1 VVDKLPWYRHIP
13 INAYW
18 LGINISAGSTPILI
32 PFLIVMFMPADYK
45 NTYLAT
51 IRVVGLAVAMLV
63 QPLAGYLSDRSTS
76 RWGKRRPFIFTSAI
90 LNVICLAIIGSSTL
104 FIHSP
109 LDPFFEGTFAVS
121 AAFAV
126 LFAGSILQQIS
137 SNIGHGP
144 MQGLIPDVVPEQQR
158 GLSSGVK
165 SSFEVLP
172 ILLLIVI
179 GPLVN
184 AGKIW
189 LTVGILMAGFVLT
202 MLVTVIFVKETPNRE
217 KPSGSLR
224 EPILRLVA
232 LMAIFVTITQV
243 AVWFVKFCSSQLE
256 KASAPQAVQ
265 VGVVGLTGLAGMAGA
280 IFLGVYFGARM
291 GIGAEASQQK
301 PFIWWVI
308 NRLLFLA
315 AVTGVRDFAQN
326 YLRDVLKLEDA
337 ARQSAFL
344 LAAIGLFLV
353 LAAIIGGYISDR
365 IGRKRLIAIAGLIAG
380 AGAIVVLFARTMG
393 WIYVAGA
400 IVGLGAGL
408 FMASNWALG
417 TSLVPP
423 KEAGRFLGI
432 SNLAGAGAGIVAT
445 GIGGPMID
453 SFNKLSPGS
462 GYLVVFAIYA
472 ALFFVSV
479 GVLAQVKVPGV
490 RAD

>member
-1 VVDKLPWYRHIP
+1 MERKLPWYSHIA

-18 LGINISAGSTPILI
+18 LGINISSGATPILV

-76 RWGKRRPFIFTSAI
+76 RWGKRRPFIFVSAI
-90 LNVICLAIIGSSTL
+90 LNVACLAMIGASTL
-104 FIHSP
+104 FMNSP
-109 LDPFFEGTFAVS
+109 ADPFFQGAFAVS
-121 AAFAV
+121 TAFAV
-126 LFAGSILQQIS
+126 LFTGSTLMQIS

-144 MQGLIPDVVPEQQR
+144 LQGLIPDLVPESQR
-158 GLSSGVK
+158 GISSGIK

-184 AGKIW
+184 SGQIW
-189 LTVGILMAGFVLT
+189 LTVGILMAGFLIT
-202 MLVTVIFVKETPNRE
+202 MLITIFFVHETPNRE
-217 KPSGSLR
+217 PATTSLR
-224 EPILRLVA
+224 EPVLRLVA
-232 LMAIFVTITQV
+232 LMVIFVAITQA
-243 AVWFVKFCSSQLE
+243 AVWLVQFCSAQLVQ
-256 KASAPQAVQ
+256 AGAAQAVQ
-265 VGVVGLTGLAGMAGA
+265 VAVVGLAGLAGMAGA
-280 IFLGVYFGARM
+280 IFLGVYSGARI

-301 PFIWWVI
+301 AFIWWVV

-337 ARQSAFL
+337 AKQSAFL
-344 LAAIGLFLV
+344 LAAIGVFLV
-353 LAAIIGGYISDR
+353 IASLVGGYISDR
-365 IGRKRLIAIAGLIAG
+365 VGRKRMIAIAGVIAG
-380 AGAIVVLFARTMG
+380 IGGIVILFARTMPMV
-393 WIYVAGA
+393 YVAGS

-423 KEAGRFLGI
+423 KEAGKFLGI

-453 SFNKLSPGS
+453 SFNKLNPGS

-472 ALFFVSV
+472 ALFFLSV
-479 GVLAQVKVPGV
+479 VILSRVKS
-490 RAD
+490 